1 MAPTGK
7 YAKKRTR
14 QRGKATLGFA
24 VVLLSALIIG
34 IVRMCSAP
42 EPYEGTS
49 LPSNPYKD
57 SEFVMQNGLLTVPGE
72 NTLNGIDVSSHQG
85 SIDWEQVA
93 DAGIQF
99 AMIRVGYRGYSEG
112 DLHEDTNARENY
124 RNAGEVGLQR
134 GVYLY
139 SQAISPEEAREEA
152 EFVLDF
158 LEDQVPELPV
168 VFDWEYVS
176 RDART
181 GAVSGST
188 MTDCALAFCQVIR
201 DAGLEPMIYFNQDLV
216 STRLDLTAV
225 QDYGFWLAQYRSQLT
240 FPVEVAMW
248 QYTDSGTLPGIE
260 GKVDMDLLF
269 LPEKT
274 GDFSDFSEE

>member
-49 LPSNPYKD
+49 LPSNPYTD

-72 NTLNGIDVSSHQG
+72 NTRNGIDVSSHQG

-112 DLHEDTNARENY
+112 DLHEDANARENY

-158 LEDQVPELPV
+158 LGDQVPELPV

-188 MTDCALAFCQVIR
+188 MTDCALAFCR
-201 DAGLEPMIYFNQDLV
+201 RMERSGYSCGIYAYRSLAYFRYDLLRIADYPLWIGALG
-216 STRLDLTAV
+216 TCPDYY
-225 QDYGFWLAQYRSQLT
+225 YGFDI
-240 FPVEVAMW
+240 W
-248 QYTDSGTLPGIE
+248 QHSTAGAFPGIE
-260 GKVDMDLLF
+260 GNVDVDMIF
-269 LPEKT
+269 VPRE
-274 GDFSDFSEE
+274 